1 MLVVVVVGLNLLL
14 MLLLLMRVSM
24 VTNTAQNPPAIIHNI
39 HPCIPP
45 DRAHLG
51 AIQIMSSTSATM
63 DQVTM
68 K

>member
-1 MLVVVVVGLNLLL
+1 MLMVVVVGLNLLL

-24 VTNTAQNPPAIIHNI
+24 VTNTAQNPPALHNI
-39 HPCIPP
+39 HPCISP